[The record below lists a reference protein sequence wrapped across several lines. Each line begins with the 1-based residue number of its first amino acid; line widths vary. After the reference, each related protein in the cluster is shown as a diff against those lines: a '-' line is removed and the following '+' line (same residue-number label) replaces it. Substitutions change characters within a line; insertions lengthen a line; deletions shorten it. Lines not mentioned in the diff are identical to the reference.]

1 MSCEKKI
8 ATRRAHNLEP
18 LGGLEECHSSTT
30 MRFENSFGAME
41 LYSEFLTVL
50 GSSVPQ
56 CQLENDKFELES
68 LDTIFGTTYS
78 MPWLLLT
85 ICLGDSLEA
94 TCSDSMFETDRMPVI

>member
-1 MSCEKKI
+1 
-8 ATRRAHNLEP
+8 
-18 LGGLEECHSSTT
+18 

>member
-1 MSCEKKI
+1 MYSTIVPGWFQPVGTTLIPSTSFEK
-8 ATRRAHNLEP
+8 
-18 LGGLEECHSSTT
+18 
-30 MRFENSFGAME
+30 SFGAME